1 MLIRQNRKWYDLG
14 SFDLYGIIH
23 RIKNGKLQVRNPRS
37 GKYVSLTGRA
47 GKTVIADATADN
59 PDDLLYEPPAFHQ
72 QLRGFNRRQLRD
84 ARQPRQ
90 RRPVELMRIPFVLRN
105 RVQNALTGKVRVG
118 GMTATE
124 LYNII
129 HPLTLNGSSIKI
141 NVSRG
146 DGFEALTNAQT
157 IFDKDNSMAS
167 FRGIIG
173 LLTRFLHHRIDYADP
188 DPIVLQ
194 VVRLPRHNPPLRAFK
209 DGVFNCACQPVLE
222 HLKTLNQTATTKRTI
237 KRVKALNE
245 KYSAEGIDD
254 EGMKSL
260 VKTAHVNISAIDSSR
275 AVWRD
280 YKSSKNA
287 KTFIYYAHEKH
298 FKHLLV
304 ADFTKSVEFNMMNK
318 VNAENI
324 EWLPHSHDYT
334 KLNTQHVEAH
344 RINSKGNQVALVT
357 PEKIYKSKFHQFE
370 QFPKAFTDGG
380 VGKAKFLEQVPHMQH
395 GLSATDPFYQIYFD
409 ADVSGFYSQHS
420 PSNKSNVKYDHN
432 HSYKSFKQSPAKF
445 NGFPTIDA
453 VFKVNMK
460 VSESSLLDSNYNGL
474 LYIETKTMS
483 AKDLDKPLYYES
495 SNWYPI
501 EIVKYY
507 YEKYQQ
513 DPVIKCFAYAATTF
527 NIDFSKFSN
536 SQFRCFIGKTSTKD
550 STNTWRT
557 TDKYEYLRALYT
569 LKDKVI
575 GVNHWNVAH
584 AHSGSSTGGQG
595 GNPPIYEVEYKTD
608 KVPWQC
614 PVISAYT
621 KAHQKVIIFEQYNKL
636 IAAGI
641 TPVCVR
647 VDGIEIHKDKAE
659 QAKALFDIGTTP
671 GQWKLEPIKQSTEQ
685 TDFDILKYNPRE
697 VPALLFGGVGE
708 TPTMAQFS
716 HDYIIPQ
723 LAHFSGAGGNGK
735 TNKLIELKKI
745 YPSLC
750 IATPTHEACDVIEQR
765 GIQNGMMFIKAGTY
779 HRVFGIGC
787 PSNIPTNCTKFAIDE
802 CSMIAQ
808 EHLIL
813 IHQALQ
819 KHFNNF
825 KLPFGGAQIC
835 LFGDFWQLP
844 CIAPLTPLYN
854 TWTGEKAELY
864 KLFTEIELTK
874 NYRQGTD
881 PGFFALCNSIRTSKG
896 GRSLTKPQ
904 ALEIIRQLN
913 TRVPLAAE
921 VPQACVELPD
931 YSTLDD
937 MYIAGLNS
945 QCQDINK
952 THKFTTI
959 GTKVICQKTCSDL
972 DKRKI
977 PNGKVGVILKNVK
990 NDFQV
995 QWADDSI
1002 SKFRSAGEVKKG
1014 KGKSRFKVAMALTV
1028 HKSQGKTLRRNVI
1041 INPTRLFERNHL
1053 YVALTRATKFENIYL
1068 TESITFNQF
1077 IKTVFVEGY
1086 SLKHR
1091 VTDIRLRSMV
1101 NKYKHEEP
1109 CLTVKHLSDMR
1120 TKQKNQCCYCKIP
1133 MANTFGY
1140 TESITLERITNDK
1153 PHILSN
1159 IKLACFKCNSLHV
1172 GQQ

>member
-1 MLIRQNRKWYDLG
+1 MLIRQNKKWYDVD

-23 RIKNGKLQVRNPRS
+23 RINNGKLQIRNPET
-37 GKYVSLTGRA
+37 KKFVSLTGRT
-47 GKTVIADATADN
+47 GKQIINDATADN
-59 PDDLLYEPPAFHQ
+59 PDDLLFEPPAFHR
-72 QLRGFNRRQLRD
+72 QLRGFNRRSLRD

-90 RRPVELMRIPFVLRN
+90 QPQEVMRIPFVLRN
-105 RVQNALTGKVRVG
+105 TVQNALTGKVRVG
-118 GMTATE
+118 SMNATE

-129 HPLTLNGSSIKI
+129 HPLTRDGNSVKI

-157 IFDKDNSMAS
+157 IFTNNDTMTS
-167 FRGIIG
+167 FRDIIK
-173 LLTRFLHHRIDYADP
+173 LLTRFLHHRLDYINP
-188 DPIVLQ
+188 DPIILQVLQ
-194 VVRLPRHNPPLRAFK
+194 MPKHNPPLRAFK

-222 HLKTLNQTATTKRTI
+222 YLLTLKQTITTKRTI
-237 KRVKALNE
+237 KRVEALNE
-245 KYSAEGIDD
+245 KYLAEGIDD
-254 EGMKSL
+254 EGMHQL

-275 AVWRD
+275 AVWRH
-280 YKSSKNA
+280 YTSSKTA
-287 KTFIYYAHEKH
+287 KTLIYYAHEKH

-304 ADFTKSVEFNMMNK
+304 ADFTNSIEFNMMNK
-318 VNAENI
+318 INAENI
-324 EWLPHSHDYT
+324 EWLPHNHDYT
-334 KLNTQHVEAH
+334 KLNTQHIEAH

-370 QFPKAFTDGG
+370 QFPDAFTDGG

-420 PSNKSNVKYDHN
+420 PSNKANVKYDHN
-432 HSYKSFKQSPAKF
+432 HSYKSFKQSPAEF

-453 VFKVNMK
+453 VFQVNMK
-460 VSESSLLDSNYNGL
+460 ASESSILDSGYNGL
-474 LYIETKTMS
+474 LYIETPLMS
-483 AKDLDKPLYYES
+483 ANDLDKPIYYES

-513 DPVIKCFAYAATTF
+513 DPVIKCFAYASTTF
-527 NIDFSKFSN
+527 DVDFSKFSN
-536 SQFRCFIGKTSTKD
+536 SQFRCFVGKTSTKD

-557 TDKYEYLRALYT
+557 TDKFEYLRALYT

-575 GVNHWNVAH
+575 GVNHWK
-584 AHSGSSTGGQG
+584 SGGEHEVGCIKRYSTEDEPVVQI
-595 GNPPIYEVEYKTD
+595 IYEVEYKTEY
-608 KVPWQC
+608 KPWQC
-614 PVISAYT
+614 PIISAYV

-647 VDGIEIHKDKAE
+647 VDGIEIHRDKAE
-659 QAKALFDIGTTP
+659 QAKALFDIGKEP
-671 GQWKLEPIKQSTEQ
+671 GQWKLESIKQNTEQ
-685 TDFDILKYNPRE
+685 TEFDILKYNPRE
-697 VPALLFGGVGE
+697 VPEIKLPLKD
-708 TPTMAQFS
+708 MAQFS
-716 HDYIIPQ
+716 HDHIIPQ

-750 IATPTHEACDVIEQR
+750 ISAPTHESCDVIEQR
-765 GIQNGMMFIKAGTY
+765 GKASSHMLIKAGTY

-787 PSNIPTNCTKFAIDE
+787 PSNIPANCTKFAIDE

-813 IHQALQ
+813 IHEALQ
-819 KHFNNF
+819 KHFNRF
-825 KLPFGGAQIC
+825 DLPFGGAQIL

-854 TWTGEKAELY
+854 TWTGAKAELY

-881 PGFFALCNSIRTSKG
+881 PGFFALCNSIRTSRG
-896 GRSLTKPQ
+896 GRTLTKQQ
-904 ALEIIRQLN
+904 ALEIIRKLN
-913 TRVPLAAE
+913 TRV
-921 VPQACVELPD
+921 VELPD

-945 QCQDINK
+945 QTSSVNDK
-952 THKFTTI
+952 HSFAP
-959 GTKVICQKTCSDL
+959 GTKVICQKTCQDL
-972 DKRKI
+972 DKRKV
-977 PNGKVGVILKNVK
+977 PNGKVGVILKNEK
-990 NDFQV
+990 TDFQV
-995 QWADDSI
+995 KWADESI
-1002 SKFRSAGEVKKG
+1002 SKFRSAGEVK

-1028 HKSQGKTLRRNVI
+1028 HKSQGKTLKRNVVI
-1041 INPTRLFERNHL
+1041 DPTRLFERNHL

-1068 TESITFNQF
+1068 TESVTFNQF
-1077 IKTVFVEGY
+1077 IKTVFVEG
-1086 SLKHR
+1086 
-1091 VTDIRLRSMV
+1091 
-1101 NKYKHEEP
+1101 
-1109 CLTVKHLSDMR
+1109 
-1120 TKQKNQCCYCKIP
+1120 
-1133 MANTFGY
+1133 
-1140 TESITLERITNDK
+1140 
-1153 PHILSN
+1153 
-1159 IKLACFKCNSLHV
+1159 
-1172 GQQ
+1172 